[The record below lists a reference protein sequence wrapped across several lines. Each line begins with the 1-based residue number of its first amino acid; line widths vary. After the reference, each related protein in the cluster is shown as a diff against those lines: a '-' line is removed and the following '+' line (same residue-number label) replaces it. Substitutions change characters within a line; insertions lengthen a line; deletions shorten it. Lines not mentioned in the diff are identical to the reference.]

1 MNQGLGGGA
10 WHRTALPGEIG
21 IRSEDGREGA
31 EDEFLGE
38 DRREEPVK
46 TDRRA
51 ESFAYEMRCVV
62 EEIVGRGEVEVGEG
76 LPEPAREKVHDH
88 PLAGGDDGRLRQIL
102 RRNRLLAG
110 ERIVGF
116 EEKSPA
122 MCVGEVLV
130 VEFLVASRA
139 DEERQVDRPV
149 GNPARQVLA
158 VSRDD
163 PEVQLRMRRAQRL
176 HRPCQTPEGRHLSRA
191 DDNGAGKISVAIRLE
206 ALFGACRELD
216 DVPRA
221 TQKHAPLVR

>member
-10 WHRTALPGEIG
+10 WRRTALPGEIG
-21 IRSEDGREGA
+21 IRSEDGRQGA

-38 DRREEPVK
+38 DRGEESVK
-46 TDRRA
+46 TDCRA
-51 ESFAYEMRCVV
+51 ESFAHKMRRVV
-62 EEIVGRGEVEVGEG
+62 EEVVGRGDTEIGEG

-163 PEVQLRMRRAQRL
+163 PEVQLRMRRA
-176 HRPCQTPEGRHLSRA
+176 PLSAAFRR
-191 DDNGAGKISVAIRLE
+191 KS
-206 ALFGACRELD
+206 
-216 DVPRA
+216 
-221 TQKHAPLVR
+221 